1 MFREPQQDVEG
12 GAESS
17 FSDGIVY
24 TAEQVADPE
33 HTHTPHGVFIS
44 APQGPLDQ
52 YDEPT

>member
-33 HTHTPHGVFIS
+33 HTHS
-44 APQGPLDQ
+44 NDRRKQRMKLNK
-52 YDEPT
+52 